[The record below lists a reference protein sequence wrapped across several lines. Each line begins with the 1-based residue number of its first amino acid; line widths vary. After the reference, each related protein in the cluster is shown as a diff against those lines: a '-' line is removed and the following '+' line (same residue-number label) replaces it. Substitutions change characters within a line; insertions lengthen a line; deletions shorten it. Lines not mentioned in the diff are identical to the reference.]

1 MFYHESMHR
10 HAVILLIVLLG
21 LRGLAAD
28 AMALVSTSAMAT
40 GGALAGLATGHAD
53 SSPAMPLPSQAAH
66 ACCELAQDGCDGA
79 KLHDCL
85 DGDAC
90 QLCHAASLASIQ
102 PARLAFDQ
110 PAPRPSEIAA
120 DFVSADRAIELKP
133 PIL

>member
-28 AMALVSTSAMAT
+28 AMALVSTRAMPT
-40 GGALAGLATGHAD
+40 GGT
-53 SSPAMPLPSQAAH
+53 H
-66 ACCELAQDGCDGA
+66 ACCETAHSHGLAQDGCDGA
-79 KLHDCL
+79 QLHDCVN
-85 DGDAC
+85 GSAC